1 MDVAAVGVEVTQ
13 KGVTA
18 TATALGKLAEQSVK
32 VTTSVAALQG
42 VLTTLSSTNLTNSSI
57 SIRQLAEALVT
68 LSRAMQT
75 IDATSKSFGRVTTS
89 ITSLSTAAEKLNMS
103 SAQFASID
111 ANLKGLQ
118 ATLANMQGVS
128 TPISNL
134 RAEIGNL
141 QNNIKN
147 LKTSADAGIN
157 LSVKT
162 GNRVVSPASAS
173 GGVDGNKI
181 KSEAEKAENG
191 LYRLGRTAA
200 TVRNTVFN
208 LFALGGAT
216 ALLGGIVKISDE
228 MTLLDARVKL
238 VSKDTADFVRI
249 QQGLLQIANS
259 SGQSIQDATANY
271 ARMARSTE
279 GMGISSDRLL
289 KVSDGLSKAMVVGG
303 ESAGSFNQAMIQL
316 NQGLAS
322 GK

>member
-1 MDVAAVGVEVTQ
+1 MDVATLGIEVTQ
-13 KGVTA
+13 RGVA
-18 TATALGKLAEQSVK
+18 STATALGKLADQSAR

-42 VLTTLSSTNLTNSSI
+42 VLNALSSTNLTNSTVA
-57 SIRQLAEALVT
+57 IRQLAEALVT

-75 IDATSKSFGRVTTS
+75 IEATSKSFGKVTTS

-103 SAQFASID
+103 SAQFSSIN

-118 ATLANMQGVS
+118 STLANMQGVS

-134 RAEIGNL
+134 SAEIGKL

-147 LKTSADAGIN
+147 LKTSAAAGIN
-157 LSVKT
+157 LSVNT

-181 KSEAEKAENG
+181 KSEAEKAENS

-208 LFALGGAT
+208 LFAFGGAT
-216 ALLGGIVKISDE
+216 ALVGATVKLADE
-228 MTLLDARVKL
+228 MTLLDARIKL